1 MSKRIKKKKNA
12 FVLSGQSPFVNYW
25 KKENYWILLTGLA
38 LVVIG
43 FFLMAQ
49 SPYDNPVSLTV
60 SPIILL
66 IAYVVVFP
74 LAILYKGKK
83 QEVES
88 EKK

>member
-1 MSKRIKKKKNA
+1 MSKRIKKKKKALA
-12 FVLSGQSPFVNYW
+12 FSGQSPFVNYW
-25 KKENYWILLTGLA
+25 KKENYWILLIGLA

-49 SPYDNPVSLTV
+49 SPYDNPVSLSI

-66 IAYVVVFP
+66 IAYIVVFP

-83 QEVES
+83 QKVES
-88 EKK
+88 ENK